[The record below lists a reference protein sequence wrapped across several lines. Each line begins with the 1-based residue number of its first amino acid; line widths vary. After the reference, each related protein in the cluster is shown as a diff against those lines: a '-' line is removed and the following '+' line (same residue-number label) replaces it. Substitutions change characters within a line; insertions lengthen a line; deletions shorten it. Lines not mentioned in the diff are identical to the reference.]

1 MRVVITGAS
10 RGIGRATAL
19 KLAADGAEALTL
31 CDIAYLDELE
41 ALATNLRTSG
51 CKVKTVRADMARP
64 KEPARVIATA
74 VKAMGGIDAIVG
86 NAGITAPGKLA
97 DLDVETWDRV
107 FNIDLR
113 ANWLLAKAAYPYLKK
128 SRGSIVMLA
137 SMAGIVPQLPHGLR
151 RVLEQKRP
159 FEFRPTQPP
168 SFLRRENASPQR
180 SVWFRSVARLPDEEA
195 LHRCLLA
202 YVSDFYLLDTAL
214 MPHGMLM
221 PLENLVM
228 ASIDHAM
235 WFHRNV
241 RVDDWLLY
249 STDSPSAGGARG
261 FARGSL
267 FSRDGRLVA
276 STSQEGLIRLGAP

>member
-51 CKVKTVRADMARP
+51 CKVKTLRADMARP

-97 DLDVETWDRV
+97 DLDIETWDRV

-113 ANWLLAKAAYPYLKK
+113 ANWLLAKAAYPHLKK
-128 SRGSIVMLA
+128 SKGAIVMLA
-137 SMAGIVPQLPHGLR
+137 SMAGIVPQLPHGAYSPAKAALIMLTQMMAMEWGPDGIRANAVCPGFVHTSMTDAVYSQTKLAHDR
-151 RVLEQKRP
+151 RKMVPLGRIAKP
-159 FEFRPTQPP
+159 GDIADTIA
-168 SFLRRENASPQR
+168 FLLSPQSSYITGQALLVDGGLTR
-180 SVWFRSVARLPDEEA
+180 STLSRVPGVAATPK
-195 LHRCLLA
+195 
-202 YVSDFYLLDTAL
+202 
-214 MPHGMLM
+214 GK
-221 PLENLVM
+221 
-228 ASIDHAM
+228 
-235 WFHRNV
+235 
-241 RVDDWLLY
+241 
-249 STDSPSAGGARG
+249 
-261 FARGSL
+261 
-267 FSRDGRLVA
+267 
-276 STSQEGLIRLGAP
+276 

>member
-51 CKVKTVRADMARP
+51 CKVKTLRADMARP
-64 KEPARVIATA
+64 REPARVIAAA

-97 DLDVETWDRV
+97 DLDIETWDRV

-113 ANWLLAKAAYPYLKK
+113 ANWLLAKAAYPHLKK

-137 SMAGIVPQLPHGLR
+137 SMAGIVPQLPHGAYSPAKAALIMLTEMMAMEWGPDGIR
-151 RVLEQKRP
+151 ANAVCPGFVHTSMTDAVYSQSKLARERAKMVPLGRIAKP
-159 FEFRPTQPP
+159 GDIADTIA
-168 SFLRRENASPQR
+168 FLLGPQSGYITGQSLIVDGGLTR
-180 SVWFRSVARLPDEEA
+180 STLSHVPGVAATPK
-195 LHRCLLA
+195 
-202 YVSDFYLLDTAL
+202 
-214 MPHGMLM
+214 GK
-221 PLENLVM
+221 
-228 ASIDHAM
+228 
-235 WFHRNV
+235 
-241 RVDDWLLY
+241 
-249 STDSPSAGGARG
+249 
-261 FARGSL
+261 
-267 FSRDGRLVA
+267 
-276 STSQEGLIRLGAP
+276 